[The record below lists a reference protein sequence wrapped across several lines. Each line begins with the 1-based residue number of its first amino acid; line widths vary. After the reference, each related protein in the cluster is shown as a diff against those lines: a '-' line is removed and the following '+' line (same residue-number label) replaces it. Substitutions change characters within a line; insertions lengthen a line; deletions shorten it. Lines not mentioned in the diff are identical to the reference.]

1 MDRRDGQRENK
12 VYEYWFP
19 LLLGKKSREA
29 EVAIPDF
36 EVRSLKRPYIK
47 D

>member
-1 MDRRDGQRENK
+1 MDRRDGQRENN
-12 VYEYWFP
+12 VYEPRFT
-19 LLLGKKSREA
+19 LFLGKKIHGG

-47 D
+47 E